1 MTPQIEFTNEEL
13 SLIHLLISQDTESS
27 RVELHHTSGL
37 PYRDFIKQRV
47 DRGNALLKKMDEA
60 IPTLRKKVSDD
71 KAF

>member
-1 MTPQIEFTNEEL
+1 MTTQIEFTQEEL
-13 SLIHLLISQDTESS
+13 SQIHLLISQDTESS

-47 DRGNALLKKMDEA
+47 ERGTALLKKMDA
-60 IPTLRKKVSDD
+60 ANPTLRMNVSDA

>member
-27 RVELHHTSGL
+27 RVELHHTSGI
-37 PYRDFIKQRV
+37 PYRDYIKQREE
-47 DRGNALLKKMDEA
+47 RGTALLKKMDEA
-60 IPTLRKKVSDD
+60 NPTLRMNVSDA